1 MVRVTI
7 LVLIASL
14 NSVATARAER
24 TVAVTLG
31 AGAAN
36 DRFSSYR
43 SARSFNESRWGA
55 GVDIDVAVRLVDQ
68 LAVGVHV
75 GVSRSGTSYDCS
87 NVARLHFDVTPV
99 ALGVTAQYT
108 VLDRVWIAPWIGVL
122 DMQIHYSHTEGDGG
136 GFCGYGDEDVERR
149 FAYGL
154 GIGTDIYKDAR
165 HRVGAY
171 VQLAK
176 ARETTPRDTY
186 PDEYA
191 QDILLSF
198 GIAYRYW

>member
-1 MVRVTI
+1 MARLRI
-7 LVLIASL
+7 LVSIATL
-14 NSVATARAER
+14 TSVATARAER

-43 SARSFNESRWGA
+43 LGRSESESRWGA
-55 GVDIDVAVRLVDQ
+55 GVDIDVSVRLVDQ

-99 ALGVTAQYT
+99 TLGVTAQYT
-108 VLDRVWIAPWIGVL
+108 VLDRVWIAPWVGIL
-122 DMQIHYSHTEGDGG
+122 DMQIGFSHIEGDGG

-154 GIGTDIYKDAR
+154 GIGTDIYKSGR

-171 VQLAK
+171 MQLAK

-191 QDILLSF
+191 QDILFSF